1 MKKHMYHCWMTISG
15 SITEYIITECGRDSK
30 QNPNMIT
37 VKKPLSV
44 TCLHCLRQMRK
55 EKK

>member
-15 SITEYIITECGRDSK
+15 SIAEYIVTECGRDSK